1 MKYHDILVECEGEVG
16 IIALNSP
23 KTVNALSKNMILEL
37 TEALQSFDSQQ
48 TAKVVIIK
56 GNGKHFCSGHNLS
69 EMVGGTMTEY
79 KGIFERCTR
88 MMNLIHEI
96 NQVVITQVHG
106 IATAAGCQ
114 LVAQSDLCVA
124 GESARFGTPGVK
136 IGLFCTT
143 PMVPLSRC
151 VSRKIALDMLLS
163 GRLLSANEAERYGLV
178 SRVVPDDRLDE
189 VTMELAKS
197 IAQASPLTLG
207 IGKKA
212 FYHQIDMDQ
221 RRAYD
226 FAMNVISLNLMAEDA
241 QEGISAFL
249 EKRSP
254 VWKGR

>member
-1 MKYHDILVECEGEVG
+1 MQYQDLVVEQQGEVG
-16 IIALNSP
+16 VITLNSP
-23 KTVNALSKNMILEL
+23 KTINALSKNMIIEL
-37 TEALQSFDSQQ
+37 TDALQGFDSQQ
-48 TAKVVIIK
+48 TAKVIIIK
-56 GNGKHFCSGHNLS
+56 GSGKHFCSGHNLS

-79 KGIFERCTR
+79 KLIFEKCTR

-114 LVAQSDLCVA
+114 LVAQSDLSVA

-143 PMVPLSRC
+143 PMVPLSRT
-151 VSRKIALDMLLS
+151 VGRKIALDMLLS
-163 GRLLSANEAERYGLV
+163 GRMLSAKEAQQYGLV
-178 SRVVPDDRLDE
+178 SRVVPDDTLGE
-189 VTMELAKS
+189 VTMDLAQS
-197 IAQASPLTLG
+197 IAEFSPLTLG

-212 FYHQIDMDQ
+212 FYNQVDMDQ
-221 RRAYD
+221 RRAYE
-226 FAMNVISLNLMAEDA
+226 FALNVISLNLMAEDA

-254 VWKGR
+254 IWRGR